1 MTKQRL
7 EREFTSKEMESWAQE
22 VRTAMQ
28 EEPVNDEMFPND
40 ADELRAYILRMT
52 MNKWNST

>member
-22 VRTAMQ
+22 VRRAMK
-28 EEPVNDEMFPND
+28 EEPGRKRGGV
-40 ADELRAYILRMT
+40 
-52 MNKWNST
+52 S